1 MIIKMIFAKNQYFIT
16 IITLLALATTTNS
29 YVDID
34 LDITTSSAD
43 VALNMPLTINNHK
56 YHIAVSLYNQEEFIV
71 SPTVMANSKKP
82 KSIKPKDVK
91 GVMHVS
97 SL

>member
-1 MIIKMIFAKNQYFIT
+1 MIIEMKYSKDKYIIT
-16 IITLLALATTTNS
+16 ILISLVLIITTNC
-29 YVDID
+29 YIDID
-34 LDITTSSAD
+34 LDIATSSAD
-43 VALNMPLTINNHK
+43 VALNMPVTINNHQ

-71 SPTVMANSKKP
+71 SPTVMVSKKKP
-82 KSIKPKDVK
+82 KSIKPKEVK

>member
-1 MIIKMIFAKNQYFIT
+1 MIFTKHKYIIKIFI
-16 IITLLALATTTNS
+16 LLALTIATNC
-29 YVDID
+29 YIDID
-34 LDITTSSAD
+34 LDIATSSAD
-43 VALNMPLTINNHK
+43 VALNMPVTINNHQ

-71 SPTVMANSKKP
+71 SPTVMVSSKKP
-82 KSIKPKDVK
+82 KSIKPKEVK